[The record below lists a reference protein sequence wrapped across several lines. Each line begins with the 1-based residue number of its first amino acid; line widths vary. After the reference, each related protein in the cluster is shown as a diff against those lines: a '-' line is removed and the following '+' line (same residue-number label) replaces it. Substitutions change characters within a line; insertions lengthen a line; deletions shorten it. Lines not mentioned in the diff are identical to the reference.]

1 MKFEFLE
8 YQLDQHVLTITLNRP
23 DRLNALTRELE
34 DELFHAMRTADEDEE
49 VRVVILTGA
58 GKGFCAGADLEALG
72 WISELDWSQVNTED
86 LRQKL
91 MPSRRLA
98 QGSADFQRTYSYFP
112 AVRKPIIAAI
122 NGVAV
127 GLGFVLPLYC
137 DLRIAADTARF
148 GTAFVQRGLIA
159 EHGVSWM
166 LPRLVGMGNA
176 TDLLYSARLV
186 QADEA
191 LRMGLVNRIVSAD
204 DLMSEVRA
212 YAEHL
217 ANNVSP
223 RSLRIMKQQ
232 LYEDQFQTLAE
243 SIDRANDAMIPSFGC
258 EDFREGVAHF
268 VEKRQAIVNQFGHG

>member
-72 WISELDWSQVNTED
+72 WISDLDWSQVNIED
-86 LRQKL
+86 LRQKI

-148 GTAFVQRGLIA
+148 GTAFAQRGLIA

-191 LRMGLVNRIVSAD
+191 LRMGLVNRIVSAG

-268 VEKRQAIVNQFGHG
+268 VEKRQARFTGR

>member
-148 GTAFVQRGLIA
+148 GTAFAQRGLIA

-191 LRMGLVNRIVSAD
+191 LRMGLVNRIVSAG

-232 LYEDQFQTLAE
+232 LYDDQFQTLAE

-268 VEKRQAIVNQFGHG
+268 VEKRQARFTGR

>member
-72 WISELDWSQVNTED
+72 WISDLDWSQVNIED
-86 LRQKL
+86 LRQKI

-148 GTAFVQRGLIA
+148 GTAFAQRGLIA

-191 LRMGLVNRIVSAD
+191 LRMGLVNRIVSAG

-268 VEKRQAIVNQFGHG
+268 VEKRQARFNGR

>member
-148 GTAFVQRGLIA
+148 GTAFAQRGLIA

-191 LRMGLVNRIVSAD
+191 LRMGLVNRIVSAG

-268 VEKRQAIVNQFGHG
+268 VEKRQARFTGR

>member
-8 YQLDQHVLTITLNRP
+8 YQLEQHVLTITLNRP

-148 GTAFVQRGLIA
+148 GTAFAQRGLIA

-268 VEKRQAIVNQFGHG
+268 VEKRQARFTGR

>member
-148 GTAFVQRGLIA
+148 GTAFAQRGLIA

-268 VEKRQAIVNQFGHG
+268 VEKRQARFTGR

>member
-148 GTAFVQRGLIA
+148 GTAFAQRGLIA

-268 VEKRQAIVNQFGHG
+268 VEKRHARFTGR

>member
-8 YQLDQHVLTITLNRP
+8 YQLDQHILTITLNRP

-34 DELFHAMRTADEDEE
+34 EELFHAMRTADEDEE

-72 WISELDWSQVNTED
+72 WISDLDWSQVNIED
-86 LRQKL
+86 LRQKI

-148 GTAFVQRGLIA
+148 GTAFAQRGLIA

-191 LRMGLVNRIVSAD
+191 LRMGLVNRIVSAG

-268 VEKRQAIVNQFGHG
+268 VEKRQARFTGR

>member
-8 YQLDQHVLTITLNRP
+8 YQLDQHILTITLNRP

-34 DELFHAMRTADEDEE
+34 EELFHAMRTADEDEE

-72 WISELDWSQVNTED
+72 WISDLDWSQVNIED
-86 LRQKL
+86 LRQKI

-148 GTAFVQRGLIA
+148 GTAFAQRGLIA

-191 LRMGLVNRIVSAD
+191 LRMGLVNRIVSAG

-268 VEKRQAIVNQFGHG
+268 VEKRQARFNGR

>member
-268 VEKRQAIVNQFGHG
+268 VEKRQARFTGR

>member
-127 GLGFVLPLYC
+127 GF
-137 DLRIAADTARF
+137 
-148 GTAFVQRGLIA
+148 
-159 EHGVSWM
+159 
-166 LPRLVGMGNA
+166 
-176 TDLLYSARLV
+176 
-186 QADEA
+186 
-191 LRMGLVNRIVSAD
+191 
-204 DLMSEVRA
+204 
-212 YAEHL
+212 
-217 ANNVSP
+217 
-223 RSLRIMKQQ
+223 
-232 LYEDQFQTLAE
+232 
-243 SIDRANDAMIPSFGC
+243 
-258 EDFREGVAHF
+258 
-268 VEKRQAIVNQFGHG
+268 

>member
-98 QGSADFQRTYSYFP
+98 QGSADFQRTDSYFP

-148 GTAFVQRGLIA
+148 GTAFAQRGLIA

-268 VEKRQAIVNQFGHG
+268 VEKRQARFTGR

>member
-148 GTAFVQRGLIA
+148 GTAFAQRGLIA

-191 LRMGLVNRIVSAD
+191 LRMGLVNRIVSAG

-268 VEKRQAIVNQFGHG
+268 VEKRQARFNGR

>member
-148 GTAFVQRGLIA
+148 GTAFAQRGLIA

-191 LRMGLVNRIVSAD
+191 LRMGLVNRIVSAG

-232 LYEDQFQTLAE
+232 LYDDQFQTLAE

-268 VEKRQAIVNQFGHG
+268 VEKRQARFNGR

>member
-34 DELFHAMRTADEDEE
+34 DELFHAMRTADEDDE

-148 GTAFVQRGLIA
+148 GTAFAQRGLIA

-268 VEKRQAIVNQFGHG
+268 VEKRQARFTGR

>member
-34 DELFHAMRTADEDEE
+34 DELFQAMRTADADDE
-49 VRVVILTGA
+49 VRVIILTGA

-91 MPSRRLA
+91 MPSRRLP

-148 GTAFVQRGLIA
+148 GTAFAQRGLIA

-166 LPRLVGMGNA
+166 LPRLVGMGHA
-176 TDLLYSARLV
+176 TDLLYSARLIK
-186 QADEA
+186 ADEA
-191 LRMGLVNRIVSAD
+191 LSMGLVNRIVAAD
-204 DLMSEVRA
+204 ALMSEVRA

-217 ANNVSP
+217 AKNVSP
-223 RSLRIMKQQ
+223 RSLRIIKQQ
-232 LYEDQFQTLAE
+232 LYEAQSQTLAE
-243 SIDRANDAMIPSFGC
+243 SIDSANDAMIPSFGC

-268 VEKRQAIVNQFGHG
+268 VEKRPARFTGR

>member
-8 YQLDQHVLTITLNRP
+8 YQLEQHVLTITLNRP

-34 DELFHAMRTADEDEE
+34 NELFHAMRTADEDEE

-148 GTAFVQRGLIA
+148 GTAFAQRGLIA

-166 LPRLVGMGNA
+166 LPRLIGMGNA

-191 LRMGLVNRIVSAD
+191 LRMGLVNRIVSAG

-268 VEKRQAIVNQFGHG
+268 VEKRQARFTGR

>member
-1 MKFEFLE
+1 MTPGSTTSMHAPL
-8 YQLDQHVLTITLNRP
+8 RP
-23 DRLNALTRELE
+23 RL
-34 DELFHAMRTADEDEE
+34 
-49 VRVVILTGA
+49 
-58 GKGFCAGADLEALG
+58 
-72 WISELDWSQVNTED
+72 
-86 LRQKL
+86 
-91 MPSRRLA
+91 
-98 QGSADFQRTYSYFP
+98 
-112 AVRKPIIAAI
+112 AAI

-148 GTAFVQRGLIA
+148 GTAFAQRGLIA

-166 LPRLVGMGNA
+166 LPRLIGMGNA

-191 LRMGLVNRIVSAD
+191 LRMGLVNRIVSAG

-268 VEKRQAIVNQFGHG
+268 VEKRQARFTGR

>member
-34 DELFHAMRTADEDEE
+34 EELFHAMRTADEDEE

-72 WISELDWSQVNTED
+72 WISDLDWSQVNIED
-86 LRQKL
+86 LRQKI

-148 GTAFVQRGLIA
+148 GTAFAQRGLIA

-191 LRMGLVNRIVSAD
+191 LRMGLVNRIVSAG

-268 VEKRQAIVNQFGHG
+268 VEKRQARFTGR

>member
-8 YQLDQHVLTITLNRP
+8 YQLEQHVLTITLNRP

-34 DELFHAMRTADEDEE
+34 NELFHAMRTADEDEE

-148 GTAFVQRGLIA
+148 GTAFAQRGLIA

-191 LRMGLVNRIVSAD
+191 LRMGLVNRIVSAG

-268 VEKRQAIVNQFGHG
+268 VEKRQARFTGR